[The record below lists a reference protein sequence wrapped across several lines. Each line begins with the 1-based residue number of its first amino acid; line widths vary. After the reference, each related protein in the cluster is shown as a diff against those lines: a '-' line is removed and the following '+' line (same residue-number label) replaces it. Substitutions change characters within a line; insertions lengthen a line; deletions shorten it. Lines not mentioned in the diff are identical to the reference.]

1 MTTYNLGYDVLMWAL
16 GLLGTIITTVLLP
29 LFVKWIQTKIKNEK
43 LNYAFSELSET
54 VITAVDYV
62 QQTFVDQLK
71 KDGKFDSEAQK
82 EAMKKALNYAI
93 VTITDTTKKIIESE
107 NIDLEALI
115 EKYIESAILKSKTEK

>member
-16 GLLGTIITTVLLP
+16 GLIGTIITTVLLP
-29 LFVKWIQTKIKNEK
+29 LLVKWIQTKIKNEK

>member
-29 LFVKWIQTKIKNEK
+29 LLVKWIQTKIKNEK

>member
-16 GLLGTIITTVLLP
+16 GLIGTIITTVLLP
-29 LFVKWIQTKIKNEK
+29 LLVKWIQTKIKNEK

-71 KDGKFDSEAQK
+71 KDGKFNSEAQK